1 MYRKPIL
8 ASTGNAIRIVKA
20 TLCLH
25 KWLRRKELARHSSFR
40 RYCSSS
46 DIDSENRN
54 GIIAQ
59 CLWRQDTASDHN
71 LATISGATRLGS
83 NFPSGTVT
91 NNRNNYLEY
100 FKSSAGPASWQNGV
114 FSRGAH

>member
-1 MYRKPIL
+1 M
-8 ASTGNAIRIVKA
+8 VKA

-25 KWLRRKELARHSSFR
+25 NWLRRKELARHPSFR
-40 RYCSSS
+40 RYCSPS

-59 CLWRQDTASDHN
+59 GFWRQDTASDHN

-83 NFPSGTVT
+83 NFPSSTAT

-100 FKSSAGPASWQNGV
+100 FKSPAGQVSWQNNV
-114 FSRGAH
+114 VSRETH